1 MTSQFNIDFLP
12 GQTQKVFEELAEKQF
27 INKYSLVGG
36 TALSLQLRHRLSED
50 LDFVYD
56 EEELS
61 INEIKRNIAKIF
73 PEHRI
78 IRQDAPW
85 QIDFIINE
93 VKVTFFSSGSVVIP
107 FNVRNYTTPHK
118 NINIC
123 EIDVIATL
131 KMASI
136 AQRNTI
142 RDYYDLYYLTKYHMS
157 LLEIIER
164 TKTLIPNLSPI
175 TYSETLVYTED
186 IDEAT
191 IAEHLQPAEIV
202 TKDQI
207 SDFFTN
213 ELIKIKGKI

>member
-1 MTSQFNIDFLP
+1 MPSQFNIDFLP
-12 GQTQKVFEELAEKQF
+12 CQTQKVFKELAERRF
-27 INKYSLVGG
+27 INKYTLVGG
-36 TALSLQLRHRLSED
+36 TALSLHLKHRLSVD

-56 EEELS
+56 EEKLAL
-61 INEIKRNIAKIF
+61 NEIKRNIAKVF
-73 PEHRI
+73 PQHRI
-78 IRQDAPW
+78 IRQDDPW
-85 QIDFIINE
+85 QIDFIIHE
-93 VKVTFFSSGSVVIP
+93 VKVTFFSRGLVAIP
-107 FNVRNYTTPHK
+107 FNIGDYTTPYK

-123 EIDVIATL
+123 DIAVIATL

-142 RDYYDLYYLTKYHMS
+142 RDYYDLYYLAKHHMS

-175 TYSETLVYTED
+175 TYTETLVYTED
-186 IDEAT
+186 IDESST
-191 IAEHLQPAEIV
+191 AEHLQPAEMA

-207 SDFFTN
+207 SEFFTN

>member
-1 MTSQFNIDFLP
+1 MTSQLNIDFLP
-12 GQTQKVFEELAEKQF
+12 GQTLKVFEELAERQF
-27 INKYSLVGG
+27 INKYTLIGG
-36 TALSLQLRHRLSED
+36 TALSLHLKHRLSED

-56 EEELS
+56 EEKLTL
-61 INEIKRNIAKIF
+61 NEIKRYIAKIF

-78 IRQDAPW
+78 IRQDDPW

-93 VKVTFFSSGSVVIP
+93 VKVTFFSRGSVAIP
-107 FNVRNYTTPHK
+107 FNVGDYTIPYK

-123 EIDVIATL
+123 EVDVIATL

-142 RDYYDLYYLTKYHMS
+142 RDYYDLYYLAKYHLS
-157 LLEIIER
+157 LLEIIKK
-164 TKTLIPNLSPI
+164 TKTLMPNLSPI
-175 TYSETLVYTED
+175 TYTETLVYTED
-186 IDEAT
+186 IDESG

-207 SDFFTN
+207 SDFFTS